1 MGHRSSDVREIE
13 PVLSPR
19 LRQLSA
25 IGAGEQRQRGYLHTL
40 AEIGQQPETWRVTA
54 RALAAEA
61 PRLIAFLRAA
71 GLAPGRGVVILT
83 GSGSSHYVGDSLV
96 LPLQQALRVPVQTVA
111 SGSILTHPDQI
122 VPGDQPCLAVSFA
135 RSGDSPESCAALDLL
150 LERRPECHHVIITCN
165 GRGRLATS
173 YLDDPRVLHI
183 VLDDRTCDRSLVMT
197 SSFTNMVLAG
207 RMLASLD
214 TPHAP
219 DAYVKAADALAD
231 AAAHLLA
238 HDADRIAEVAARS
251 FSSVVFLAS
260 AARAGASR
268 EASLKL
274 LEMTEGRVR
283 TLAETFL
290 GLRHGPMST
299 VHGDTLIA
307 GFLSSNPVARAYE
320 CDLLR
325 ELDRKRLGAGKLI
338 AGSAVPEYS
347 SQRGLRP
354 RRQADSPPRLRRR
367 ERISGAFPSA
377 EPARACDLHVEYAA
391 DIGHVADDA
400 LVLLDVLVAQL
411 LAFFRC
417 LEMGLKPDAPSS
429 DGIINRV
436 VGEFAI
442 HRR

>member
-1 MGHRSSDVREIE
+1 MGHRPIDVREIE
-13 PVLSPR
+13 PALSSR
-19 LRQLSA
+19 LRQLSSA
-25 IGAGEQRQRGYLHTL
+25 SAHEQRQRGYVHTL
-40 AEIGQQPETWRVTA
+40 AEIGQQPETWRITA
-54 RALAAEA
+54 RALAADT
-61 PRLIAFLRAA
+61 PRLTAFLRTS

-111 SGSILTHPDQI
+111 SGSILTHPDEI
-122 VPGDQPCLAVSFA
+122 VPEDQPCLAVSFA

-150 LERRPECHHVIITCN
+150 LERRPDCRHLIITCN

-207 RMLASLD
+207 RLLASLD
-214 TPHAP
+214 TP
-219 DAYVKAADALAD
+219 DTYVKAADALAD
-231 AAAHLLA
+231 AATGLLA
-238 HDADRIAEVAARS
+238 HDADRIAEAAARP

-260 AARAGASR
+260 AARAGAAR

-325 ELDRKRLGAGKLI
+325 ELDRKRLGAGKLV
-338 AGSAVPEYS
+338 AGSSVAECF
-347 SQRGLRP
+347 
-354 RRQADSPPRLRRR
+354 A
-367 ERISGAFPSA
+367 AFSSA
-377 EPARACDLHVEYAA
+377 EPARARDVYVEYAA
-391 DIGHVADDA
+391 ETTHVSDDA

-417 LEMGLKPDAPSS
+417 LEMGLKPDEPSS

-436 VGEFAI
+436 VGDFAI

>member
-1 MGHRSSDVREIE
+1 MGHRSTDVREIE
-13 PVLSPR
+13 PALSSR
-19 LRQLSA
+19 LRQLCSA
-25 IGAGEQRQRGYLHTL
+25 SVGEQRQRGYVHTL

-54 RALAAEA
+54 RALAVQT

-135 RSGDSPESCAALDLL
+135 RSGDSPESCAALELL
-150 LERRPECHHVIITCN
+150 LERRPECHHLIITCN

-173 YLDDPRVLHI
+173 YLDDPRVLHV

-214 TPHAP
+214 SP
-219 DAYVKAADALAD
+219 DAYVAAADALAD

-238 HDADRIAEVAARS
+238 HDADRIAEAAARP

-260 AARAGASR
+260 AARAGAAR

-325 ELDRKRLGAGKLI
+325 ELDRKRLGVGKLI
-338 AGSAVPEYS
+338 AGSAMTAVVKFS
-347 SQRGLRP
+347 
-354 RRQADSPPRLRRR
+354 D
-367 ERISGAFPSA
+367 AFPSA
-377 EPARACDLHVEYAA
+377 EPPRACDVYVEYAHH
-391 DIGHVADDA
+391 ITQVADDG

-417 LEMGLKPDAPSS
+417 LEMGLKPDDPSS

-436 VGEFAI
+436 VGDFAI
-442 HRR
+442 HRREP

>member
-13 PVLSPR
+13 PALSPR
-19 LRQLSA
+19 LRQLSSA
-25 IGAGEQRQRGYLHTL
+25 TASEQRQRGYLYTL
-40 AEIGQQPETWRVTA
+40 AEIGQQPETWRITA
-54 RALAAEA
+54 RALAADS

-71 GLAPGRGVVILT
+71 GLAPGRGVIILT

-122 VPGDQPCLAVSFA
+122 VPRDQPCLVVSFA

-150 LERRPECHHVIITCN
+150 LERRPDCHHLIITCN

-173 YLDDPRVLHI
+173 YLDDPRVFHI
-183 VLDDRTCDRSLVMT
+183 VLDDHTCDRSLVMT

-214 TPHAP
+214 RPE
-219 DAYVKAADALAD
+219 AYVATAGALAD

-238 HDADRIAEVAARS
+238 HDADRLADAAARP

-260 AARAGASR
+260 AARAGAAR

-307 GFLSSNPVARAYE
+307 CFLSSNPVARAYE

-325 ELDRKRLGAGKLI
+325 ELDRKRLGAGKLV
-338 AGSAVPEYS
+338 AGVRHPE
-347 SQRGLRP
+347 
-354 RRQADSPPRLRRR
+354 AD
-367 ERISGAFPSA
+367 PSA
-377 EPARACDLHVEYAA
+377 ASADTTRAGDAFVEYPAETT
-391 DIGHVADDA
+391 HVADDG

-417 LEMGLKPDAPSS
+417 LEMGLKPDEPSS

-436 VGEFAI
+436 VGNFAI

>member
-1 MGHRSSDVREIE
+1 MGHRSTDVREIE
-13 PVLSPR
+13 PALSSR
-19 LRQLSA
+19 LRQLCSA
-25 IGAGEQRQRGYLHTL
+25 SVSEQRQRGYVHTL
-40 AEIGQQPETWRVTA
+40 AEIGQQPETWRITA
-54 RALAAEA
+54 RALAAQT
-61 PRLIAFLRAA
+61 PRLIAFLRAS

-83 GSGSSHYVGDSLV
+83 GSGSSHYVGDTLV

-122 VPGDQPCLAVSFA
+122 VPADQPCLAVSFA

-150 LERRPECHHVIITCN
+150 LVRRPECHHLIITCN

-173 YLDDPRVLHI
+173 YLDDPRVLPI

-214 TPHAP
+214 SP
-219 DAYVKAADALAD
+219 DAYVAAADALAD
-231 AAAHLLA
+231 AAADVLA
-238 HDADRIAEVAARS
+238 HDADRIAEAAARQ

-260 AARAGASR
+260 AARVGAAR

-338 AGSAVPEYS
+338 AGSAVAQFS
-347 SQRGLRP
+347 T
-354 RRQADSPPRLRRR
+354 
-367 ERISGAFPSA
+367 AFLSA
-377 EPARACDLHVEYAA
+377 EPARACDVYVEYAA
-391 DIGHVADDA
+391 GITQVADDG
-400 LVLLDVLVAQL
+400 LVLLDALVAQL

-417 LEMGLKPDAPSS
+417 LEMGLKPDEPSS

-436 VGEFAI
+436 VGDFAI
-442 HRR
+442 HRREP

>member
-1 MGHRSSDVREIE
+1 MGHRSTDVREIE
-13 PVLSPR
+13 PALSSR
-19 LRQLSA
+19 LRQLSSA
-25 IGAGEQRQRGYLHTL
+25 SGSEQRQRGYTHTL

-54 RALAAEA
+54 RALAADA

-71 GLAPGRGVVILT
+71 GIAPGRGVVILT
-83 GSGSSHYVGDSLV
+83 GSGSSHYVADSLV

-135 RSGDSPESCAALDLL
+135 RSGDSPESCGALDLL
-150 LERRPECHHVIITCN
+150 LARRPECHHLIITCN

-173 YLDDPRVLHI
+173 HLDDRRVLHV

-214 TPHAP
+214 KP
-219 DAYVKAADALAD
+219 DAYVAAADALAD
-231 AAAHLLA
+231 AAARLLA
-238 HDADRIAEVAARS
+238 HDADRIAEAAARP

-260 AARAGASR
+260 AARAGAAR

-338 AGSAVPEYS
+338 AGSAVAEF
-347 SQRGLRP
+347 
-354 RRQADSPPRLRRR
+354 
-367 ERISGAFPSA
+367 SGAFPSA
-377 EPARACDLHVEYAA
+377 EPARASDVYVEYAA
-391 DIGHVADDA
+391 PTTHVADDG

-417 LEMGLKPDAPSS
+417 LEMGLKPDEPSS

-436 VGEFAI
+436 VGDFAI
-442 HRR
+442 HRREP

>member
-1 MGHRSSDVREIE
+1 MGHRTTDVREIG
-13 PVLSPR
+13 PALSPR
-19 LRQLSA
+19 LRQLSSA
-25 IGAGEQRQRGYLHTL
+25 SASEQRQRGYIHTL
-40 AEIGQQPETWRVTA
+40 AEISQQPATWRITA
-54 RALAAEA
+54 RALAADA
-61 PRLIAFLRAA
+61 PRLIGFLRAA
-71 GLAPGRGVVILT
+71 GLAPGRGVIILT
-83 GSGSSHYVGDSLV
+83 GSGSSHYVADSLA
-96 LPLQQALRVPVQTVA
+96 LPLQHALRVPVQTVA
-111 SGSILTHPDQI
+111 SGSILTHADQI

-150 LERRPECHHVIITCN
+150 LERRPECHHLIITCN

-173 YLDDPRVLHI
+173 YLDDPRVLHV

-214 TPHAP
+214 AP
-219 DAYVKAADALAD
+219 ETYVATADALAD
-231 AAAHLLA
+231 AAAHLLE
-238 HDADRIAEVAARS
+238 HDADRIADAAAQP
-251 FSSVVFLAS
+251 FASVVFLAS
-260 AARAGASR
+260 AARVGAAR

-299 VHGDTLIA
+299 VHADTLIA

-325 ELDRKRLGAGKLI
+325 EVDRKRLGAGKI
-338 AGSAVPEYS
+338 VAGSTAAEF
-347 SQRGLRP
+347 L
-354 RRQADSPPRLRRR
+354 A
-367 ERISGAFPSA
+367 AFPCA
-377 EPARACDLHVEYAA
+377 EPARARDVFVEYAA
-391 DIGHVADDA
+391 ETTDDG

-417 LEMGLKPDAPSS
+417 LEMGLKPDDPSS

-436 VGEFAI
+436 VGDFAI

>member
-13 PVLSPR
+13 PALSSR
-19 LRQLSA
+19 LRQLASA
-25 IGAGEQRQRGYLHTL
+25 GINEQRQRGYLHTL
-40 AEIGQQPETWRVTA
+40 AEIGQQPETWRATA
-54 RALAAEA
+54 RAVAADA
-61 PRLIAFLRAA
+61 PRVTAFLRAA

-111 SGSILTHPDQI
+111 SGSILTHFDQI
-122 VPGDQPCLAVSFA
+122 VPRDQPCLAVSFA
-135 RSGDSPESCAALDLL
+135 RSGDSPESCGALELL

-207 RMLASLD
+207 RLLASLD
-214 TPHAP
+214 AP
-219 DAYVKAADALAD
+219 DSYVAAADALA
-231 AAAHLLA
+231 AAAACVLA
-238 HDADRIAEVAARS
+238 RDADRIAEAAARP

-260 AARAGASR
+260 AARAGAAR

-299 VHGDTLIA
+299 VHGDTLIT

-338 AGSAVPEYS
+338 AGSSVEEIFS
-347 SQRGLRP
+347 
-354 RRQADSPPRLRRR
+354 
-367 ERISGAFPSA
+367 AFPSA
-377 EPARACDLHVEYAA
+377 EPARACDVYVKYASETTQ
-391 DIGHVADDA
+391 VADDG

-417 LEMGLKPDAPSS
+417 LEMGLKPDDPSS
-429 DGIINRV
+429 DGVINRV

>member
-1 MGHRSSDVREIE
+1 M
-13 PVLSPR
+13 
-19 LRQLSA
+19 
-25 IGAGEQRQRGYLHTL
+25 
-40 AEIGQQPETWRVTA
+40 
-54 RALAAEA
+54 
-61 PRLIAFLRAA
+61 
-71 GLAPGRGVVILT
+71 
-83 GSGSSHYVGDSLV
+83 
-96 LPLQQALRVPVQTVA
+96 PVQTVA

-122 VPGDQPCLAVSFA
+122 VPGDQPCVAVSFA

-150 LERRPECHHVIITCN
+150 LERRPECRHLIITCN

-207 RMLASLD
+207 RLLASLD
-214 TPHAP
+214 TP
-219 DAYVKAADALAD
+219 DAYVATADALAD
-231 AAAHLLA
+231 AAACLLA
-238 HDADRIAEVAARS
+238 HDADRIAEAAARP

-260 AARAGASR
+260 AARAGAAR

-299 VHGDTLIA
+299 VHADTLIV

-325 ELDRKRLGAGKLI
+325 ELDRKRLGAGKLV
-338 AGSAVPEYS
+338 AGWPSKNFSPRSPSARDHACWRRRTWS
-347 SQRGLRP
+347 TLLRP
-354 RRQADSPPRLRRR
+354 LRWPMTRWCCWTCWW
-367 ERISGAFPSA
+367 PS
-377 EPARACDLHVEYAA
+377 
-391 DIGHVADDA
+391 
-400 LVLLDVLVAQL
+400 L

-417 LEMGLKPDAPSS
+417 LEMGLKPDDPSS

-436 VGEFAI
+436 VGDFAI

>member
-1 MGHRSSDVREIE
+1 MGQRSTDVREIE
-13 PVLSPR
+13 LALSSGLRR
-19 LRQLSA
+19 LRSA
-25 IGAGEQRQRGYLHTL
+25 GAGEQRQRGYFHTL

-54 RALAAEA
+54 RALAADA
-61 PRLIAFLRAA
+61 PRLTAFLRTA
-71 GLAPGRGVVILT
+71 GLAPGSGVVILT
-83 GSGSSHYVGDSLV
+83 GSGSSHYVGDSLA

-111 SGSILTHPDQI
+111 SGSILTHFDQI
-122 VPGDQPCLAVSFA
+122 VPGDQPCVTVSFA
-135 RSGDSPESCAALDLL
+135 RSGDSPESCAAVDLL
-150 LERRPECHHVIITCN
+150 LDRRPECRHLIITCN

-173 YLDDPRVLHI
+173 YLDDPRVMHV

-207 RMLASLD
+207 RILASLD
-214 TPHAP
+214 AP
-219 DAYVKAADALAD
+219 DTYVATADALA
-231 AAAHLLA
+231 AAAARLLA
-238 HDADRIAEVAARS
+238 HDADRIAEAAARP

-260 AARAGASR
+260 AARAGAAR

-299 VHGDTLIA
+299 VHGDTLIT

-320 CDLLR
+320 LDLLR
-325 ELDRKRLGAGKLI
+325 ELDRKRLGAGKLV
-338 AGSAVPEYS
+338 AGSAVEEF
-347 SQRGLRP
+347 R
-354 RRQADSPPRLRRR
+354 A
-367 ERISGAFPSA
+367 AFPSA
-377 EPARACDLHVEYAA
+377 EPARARDVFVEYA
-391 DIGHVADDA
+391 DQNTHVVDDA

-417 LEMGLKPDAPSS
+417 LEMGLKPDDPSS
-429 DGIINRV
+429 DGVINRV
-436 VGEFAI
+436 VGDFAI

>member
-1 MGHRSSDVREIE
+1 M
-13 PVLSPR
+13 
-19 LRQLSA
+19 
-25 IGAGEQRQRGYLHTL
+25 
-40 AEIGQQPETWRVTA
+40 
-54 RALAAEA
+54 
-61 PRLIAFLRAA
+61 
-71 GLAPGRGVVILT
+71 
-83 GSGSSHYVGDSLV
+83 
-96 LPLQQALRVPVQTVA
+96 
-111 SGSILTHPDQI
+111 
-122 VPGDQPCLAVSFA
+122 
-135 RSGDSPESCAALDLL
+135 
-150 LERRPECHHVIITCN
+150 
-165 GRGRLATS
+165 
-173 YLDDPRVLHI
+173 
-183 VLDDRTCDRSLVMT
+183 LDDRTCDRSLVMT

-214 TPHAP
+214 AP
-219 DAYVKAADALAD
+219 DAYVATADALAD

-238 HDADRIAEVAARS
+238 HDADRIAEAAARP

-260 AARAGASR
+260 AARAGAAR

-325 ELDRKRLGAGKLI
+325 ELDRKRLGAGKLV
-338 AGSAVPEYS
+338 AGAPHPE
-347 SQRGLRP
+347 
-354 RRQADSPPRLRRR
+354 ADSTASAAPAATDETTRA
-367 ERISGAFPSA
+367 GDAF
-377 EPARACDLHVEYAA
+377 VEYAA
-391 DIGHVADDA
+391 QTTQVADDA

-417 LEMGLKPDAPSS
+417 LEMGLKPDDPSS

-436 VGEFAI
+436 VGDFAI

>member
-1 MGHRSSDVREIE
+1 MGHRSTDVREIE
-13 PVLSPR
+13 PALSSR

-25 IGAGEQRQRGYLHTL
+25 ASGSEQRQRGYLHTL

-54 RALAAEA
+54 RALAANA

-71 GLAPGRGVVILT
+71 RIAPGRGVVILS
-83 GSGSSHYVGDSLV
+83 GSGSSHYVGDCLV
-96 LPLQQALRVPVQTVA
+96 LPLQQALRVAVQTVA

-150 LERRPECHHVIITCN
+150 LERRPECHHLIITCN

-173 YLDDPRVLHI
+173 HLDDPRVMHV

-214 TPHAP
+214 AP
-219 DAYVKAADALAD
+219 DAYVAAADALAD
-231 AAAHLLA
+231 AAARLLA
-238 HDADRIAEVAARS
+238 CDADRIADAAAMP

-260 AARAGASR
+260 AARAGAAR

-325 ELDRKRLGAGKLI
+325 ELDRKQLGAGKLI
-338 AGSAVPEYS
+338 AGSAV
-347 SQRGLRP
+347 GG
-354 RRQADSPPRLRRR
+354 
-367 ERISGAFPSA
+367 ISGAFPSA
-377 EPARACDLHVEYAA
+377 EPRRASDVYVKYA
-391 DIGHVADDA
+391 DRTTQLPHDGLPHDGLPDDG

-417 LEMGLKPDAPSS
+417 LEMGLKPDDPSS

-442 HRR
+442 HRREP

>member
-1 MGHRSSDVREIE
+1 MGHRSTDVREFE
-13 PVLSPR
+13 PAFSSR
-19 LRQLSA
+19 LRQLCSA
-25 IGAGEQRQRGYLHTL
+25 SGSEQRQRGYIHTL
-40 AEIGQQPETWRVTA
+40 AEIGQQPETWRITA
-54 RALAAEA
+54 RALAADA

-111 SGSILTHPDQI
+111 SGSILTHFDQI
-122 VPGDQPCLAVSFA
+122 VPGDQPCVAVSFA

-150 LERRPECHHVIITCN
+150 LARRPECHHLIITCN

-173 YLDDPRVLHI
+173 HLDDPRVLHI

-214 TPHAP
+214 TP
-219 DAYVKAADALAD
+219 DAYVAAADALAD
-231 AAAHLLA
+231 AAARLLA
-238 HDADRIAEVAARS
+238 YDADRIAEAAARP

-260 AARAGASR
+260 AARAGAAR

-307 GFLSSNPVARAYE
+307 GFLSSNGVARAYE

-338 AGSAVPEYS
+338 AGSAVAEFF
-347 SQRGLRP
+347 
-354 RRQADSPPRLRRR
+354 D
-367 ERISGAFPSA
+367 AFPSA
-377 EPARACDLHVEYAA
+377 EPARASDVYVEYAHQTT
-391 DIGHVADDA
+391 HVADDG

-417 LEMGLKPDAPSS
+417 LEMGLKPDDPSS

-436 VGEFAI
+436 VGDFAI
-442 HRR
+442 HRREP

>member
-1 MGHRSSDVREIE
+1 MGHRSTDVREIE
-13 PVLSPR
+13 PALSSR
-19 LRQLSA
+19 LRQLWSA
-25 IGAGEQRQRGYLHTL
+25 SVNEQRQRGYVHTL
-40 AEIGQQPETWRVTA
+40 AEIGQQPDTWRVTA
-54 RALAAEA
+54 RALAADA
-61 PRLIAFLRAA
+61 PRLTAFLAA
-71 GLAPGRGVVILT
+71 SGLAPGRGVVILT

-111 SGSILTHPDQI
+111 SGSILTHLDQI
-122 VPGDQPCLAVSFA
+122 VPDDQPCLAVSFA

-150 LERRPECHHVIITCN
+150 LERRAACRHLIITCN

-173 YLDDPRVLHI
+173 HLDDPRVMRI

-207 RMLASLD
+207 RLLASLD
-214 TPHAP
+214 TPDAL
-219 DAYVKAADALAD
+219 DAYIATADALAH
-231 AAAHLLA
+231 AAECLLA
-238 HDADRIAEVAARS
+238 RDADRIAEAASRS

-260 AARAGASR
+260 AARIGAAR

-325 ELDRKRLGAGKLI
+325 ELDRKQLGAGKLV
-338 AGSAVPEYS
+338 AGSAVTEI
-347 SQRGLRP
+347 
-354 RRQADSPPRLRRR
+354 SP
-367 ERISGAFPSA
+367 AFPSA
-377 EPARACDLHVEYAA
+377 EPARACDVYVEYAR
-391 DIGHVADDA
+391 HNLADDA

-417 LEMGLKPDAPSS
+417 LEMGLKPDDPSS

-436 VGEFAI
+436 VGDFAI

>member
-1 MGHRSSDVREIE
+1 MGHRTTDVREIAPALA

-19 LRQLSA
+19 LRQLSSA
-25 IGAGEQRQRGYLHTL
+25 SVSEQRQRGYIHTL

-54 RALAAEA
+54 RALAADA
-61 PRLIAFLRAA
+61 PRLIGFLRAA
-71 GLAPGRGVVILT
+71 GLAPGRGVIILT

-122 VPGDQPCLAVSFA
+122 VPDDQPCLAVSFA
-135 RSGDSPESCAALDLL
+135 RSGDSPESGAALDLL
-150 LERRPECHHVIITCN
+150 LERRPDCHHLIITCN

-173 YLDDPRVLHI
+173 YLDDPRVLHV

-197 SSFTNMVLAG
+197 SSFTNMALAG

-214 TPHAP
+214 AP
-219 DAYVKAADALAD
+219 ETYVATADALAD

-238 HDADRIAEVAARS
+238 HDADRIADAAAQP
-251 FSSVVFLAS
+251 FASVVFLAS
-260 AARAGASR
+260 AARVGAAR

-299 VHGDTLIA
+299 LHADTLIA

-325 ELDRKRLGAGKLI
+325 ELDRKRLGAGKLV
-338 AGSAVPEYS
+338 AGLDSAAP
-347 SQRGLRP
+347 
-354 RRQADSPPRLRRR
+354 
-367 ERISGAFPSA
+367 A
-377 EPARACDLHVEYAA
+377 EITRAGDLVVEYAA
-391 DIGHVADDA
+391 QTTHVADDG

-417 LEMGLKPDAPSS
+417 LEMGLKPDDPSS

-436 VGEFAI
+436 VGDFAI
-442 HRR
+442 HRREP